1 MNKKITILITTALV
15 SMFGVAACGAVEDE
29 VRNRAQEEVDKQRQ
43 RVEDEVEKG
52 RKQVE
57 DRINKEATKLV
68 DDNQ

>member
-1 MNKKITILITTALV
+1 MKRRIVILSVTVFV
-15 SMFGVAACGAVEDE
+15 SIFGAAACGAVEDE

-57 DRINKEATKLV
+57 DRVNKEATKLV
-68 DDNQ
+68 EDNQ